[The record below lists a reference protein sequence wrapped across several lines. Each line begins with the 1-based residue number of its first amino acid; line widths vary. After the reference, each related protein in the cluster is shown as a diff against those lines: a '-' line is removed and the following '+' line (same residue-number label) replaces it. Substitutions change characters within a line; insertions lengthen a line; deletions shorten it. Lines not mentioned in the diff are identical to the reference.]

1 MTLRCGGCGN
11 DMVVESALEDGT
23 HVQCPFCGETTVY
36 SKPSRIEVPIG
47 QTRSQSENSPREDQP
62 SRPKLKVIRPQMQ
75 QSTRMAASQ
84 TPVPCPPSVT
94 PPRRSPAKSSGG
106 GNGLLLGVIAALCVG
121 VGLWWYHKSLLESD
135 ENPQDAI
142 SVRDARSQQDEDELR
157 RKKQAEEEERLR
169 RERQQ
174 ERERKE
180 KEREAQRAE
189 QKRKA
194 EADRQRRETYRE
206 AQDAF
211 RGKPSY
217 FAVSAPQDRVVDPR
231 VATSEMRLWC
241 VDKSYS
247 SDGVIY
253 EIRTCSK
260 GIETIKELSLTGGPK
275 DIDVEE
281 FKKRIDSSVWAIAS
295 EGEIWILGTGKQARF
310 APISKDCGDVCPL
323 ADEIG
328 DADAA
333 FESLRMTLPE
343 VRYRMTL
350 KPKSGGDDIPLGV
363 IDGSQRLSGDKIR
376 AAVKGVLAER
386 KLASAGAN
394 LKRPKIKK
402 YKPKV
407 VLYDGEKIVKKMDGS
422 TLVPK
427 SFKFLG
433 TSRYH
438 DEKRHVQD
446 IVDKARRKWEELK
459 QEAERQER
467 KADDV
472 EASNF
477 AAIQEYKR
485 KLDELSRNISV
496 TEREILSELQ
506 KYSLYVER
514 SRTRLPK

>member
-11 DMVVESALEDGT
+11 DMVVEGALEDGMQ
-23 HVQCPFCGETTVY
+23 VQCPFCGETTVY
-36 SKPSRIEVPIG
+36 SKPSRIEIPIG
-47 QTRSQSENSPREDQP
+47 QKRPQYADSPHEDRP
-62 SRPKLKVIRPQMQ
+62 PRPKLKVIRPQTQ
-75 QSTRMAASQ
+75 PSTRMMVSQ
-84 TPVPCPPSVT
+84 TQVPCPPNVAPS
-94 PPRRSPAKSSGG
+94 RRYPAKSSGG
-106 GNGLLLGVIAALCVG
+106 GNGLLLVVIAALCVG
-121 VGLWWYHKSLLESD
+121 AGLWWYHKFLSESD
-135 ENPQDAI
+135 ENTQDASI
-142 SVRDARSQQDEDELR
+142 VRNAWSQQDEEELR
-157 RKKQAEEEERLR
+157 RKKQAEEERLR

-180 KEREAQRAE
+180 KEREARRAE

-217 FAVSAPQDRVVDPR
+217 FAVSAPRGRVVDPR
-231 VATSEMRLWC
+231 VAKSELRLWC
-241 VDKSYS
+241 VDKTYT

-253 EIRTCSK
+253 EIRTCSN
-260 GIETIKELSLTGGPK
+260 GIESIKELSLTDEPK
-275 DIDVEE
+275 DMDVEE
-281 FKKRIDSSVWAIAS
+281 FKRRLDSSVWAIAS
-295 EGEIWILGTGKQARF
+295 ESEIWILGTGRQARF
-310 APISKDCGDVCPL
+310 VPILKDCGDVCPL

-333 FESLRMTLPE
+333 FESLRMKMPD
-343 VRYRMTL
+343 VRYRVTL

-363 IDGSQRLSGDKIR
+363 IDGSQRISGDRMR
-376 AAVKGVLAER
+376 AAVKDALAER
-386 KLASAGAN
+386 KLASAGAK
-394 LKRPKIKK
+394 LKRPKMKK
-402 YKPKV
+402 YRPKV
-407 VLYDGEKIVKKMDGS
+407 VLYNGEIVKKMAGS

-427 SFKFLG
+427 TFKFLG

-446 IVDKARRKWEELK
+446 IVDKARREWEELK

-477 AAIQEYKR
+477 AAMQEYKR

-496 TEREILSELQ
+496 TEREVLLELQ
-506 KYSLYVER
+506 KYILYVER